1 MVCPDQRMSRPAL
14 FAALVGLALVTTVA
28 AQPSADPHDYVLFAG
43 TSIKMKEANILNGHV
58 GVNSFEGRLIAAH
71 TFTAPS
77 SVVAADEVR
86 FDKEPANSVMQQLY
100 ANIVELGPEG
110 MPFATPIVA
119 DLAEA
124 CDFPSPFPGC
134 DEQSPVGVDPGI
146 TVTLHPGTYGTLR
159 MRGTPAAAGVI
170 ELTGGTYV
178 FCDLKLSRNAEI
190 HALAPSTIKVVDR
203 ASFGPNT
210 SFAPAAGSGLG
221 ADDVQ
226 LFVAGS
232 LIKFSRGAFSQA
244 NVCVPFGKLRIAADG
259 THVGMHVADSIKT
272 QPVTLL
278 LTPE

>member
-1 MVCPDQRMSRPAL
+1 MPDHRMSRPAL
-14 FAALVGLALVTTVA
+14 FAAILALALATAVA
-28 AQPSADPHDYVLFAG
+28 AQPSADLHDYVLFAG
-43 TSIKMKEANILNGHV
+43 TSIKMKDANILSGDV
-58 GVNSFEGRLIAAH
+58 GVNAIEGRLIAAH
-71 TFTAPS
+71 TFSAPG

-100 ANIVELGPEG
+100 ANLIDSGPDG

-119 DLAEA
+119 DLAA
-124 CDFPSPFPGC
+124 GCDFPSPFPGC
-134 DEQSPVGVDPGI
+134 DEDSPVGVDPGI
-146 TVTLHPGTYGTLR
+146 TVTLQPGTYGTVR

-190 HALAPSTIKVVDR
+190 HALAPSTIQIVDR

-210 SFAPAAGSGLG
+210 VFGPAAGSGLE

-232 LIKFSRGAFSQA
+232 LVKFSRGAFSQA
-244 NVCVPFGKLRIAADG
+244 NVCAPLGKLKMASEG
-259 THVGMHVADSIKT
+259 MHVGMHVADSIKT
-272 QPVTLL
+272 QPVTLS
-278 LTPE
+278 LTAP